1 MTRKSRARHTLSTNL
16 RFDEKENVDTLE
28 KIKTDRNTA
37 VSNSGQRNVFE
48 TANVSVLAVPL
59 VPSLALEPMTLY
71 GTHVKE
77 ILTVFAESVPERH
90 VDRFEVVGQLLLGPA
105 DLRAKVAPRHAHQD
119 HVGMIV
125 I

>member
-1 MTRKSRARHTLSTNL
+1 MLLFS
-16 RFDEKENVDTLE
+16 
-28 KIKTDRNTA
+28 
-37 VSNSGQRNVFE
+37 
-48 TANVSVLAVPL
+48 TANVSVLAIPL

-105 DLRAKVAPRHAHQD
+105 DLRAKVAPRHVHQD
-119 HVGMIV
+119 HIGMLPFIPTIIKLSNPISTYILV
-125 I
+125 IPI